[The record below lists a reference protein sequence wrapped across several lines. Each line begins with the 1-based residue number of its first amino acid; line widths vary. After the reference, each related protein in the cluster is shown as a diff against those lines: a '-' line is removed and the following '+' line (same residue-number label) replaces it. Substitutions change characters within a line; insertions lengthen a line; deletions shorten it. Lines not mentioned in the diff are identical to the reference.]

1 MEKLMTEENRVENDE
16 LQNNDQNNDQPE
28 EETLTAE
35 KSSGRFFKRL
45 MWLVILV
52 AIAAAAYWGYTR
64 FPAIFNADAEQVVEQ
79 PRQDPIDARF
89 NQLERSVAN
98 LEQQLQSTVQA
109 RELDKLSNTD
119 QQLQREFTNL
129 RQSLEDLRD
138 DVRKTPAEKAAYW
151 RLVEIK
157 QTLSAAAR
165 MMWSQEDYKAALR
178 LLKLADQQLV
188 GIDNRDAIRTREKLA
203 GDIERVNAIVEA
215 DNTDLALQLVGLQ
228 QRVADLPDKVNN
240 NQQRLSSDTQAVSD
254 DVNDWQTNLSANWQ
268 SFLDNFI
275 RIQPVESD
283 PEPLLNVTQRT
294 AINERIQLTFT
305 LAQQAAVKNNEQLW
319 QRYLEQLSK
328 LILEVKGDK
337 AATQDVVSRI
347 QALSREDFEEQSLD
361 QLESLDFIAQTI
373 EQGDAS

>member
-1 MEKLMTEENRVENDE
+1 MTEENRVENDE

-109 RELDKLSNTD
+109 RELDKFSNTD

-178 LLKLADQQLV
+178 LLTLADQQLV

-319 QRYLEQLSK
+319 QRYLEQLSE

>member
-1 MEKLMTEENRVENDE
+1 MTEENRVENDE

-109 RELDKLSNTD
+109 RELDKFSNTD

-319 QRYLEQLSK
+319 QRYLEQLSE

>member
-1 MEKLMTEENRVENDE
+1 MTEENRVENDE

-28 EETLTAE
+28 EETLTPE

-64 FPAIFNADAEQVVEQ
+64 FPALFNADAEQVVEQ

-109 RELDKLSNTD
+109 RELDKFSNTD

-319 QRYLEQLSK
+319 QRYLEQLSE

>member
-52 AIAAAAYWGYTR
+52 AIAAAAYLGYTR

-109 RELDKLSNTD
+109 RELDKFSNTD

-319 QRYLEQLSK
+319 QRYLEQLSE

>member
-1 MEKLMTEENRVENDE
+1 MTEENRVENDE

-52 AIAAAAYWGYTR
+52 AIAAAAYLGYTR

-109 RELDKLSNTD
+109 RELDKFSNTD

-319 QRYLEQLSK
+319 QRYLEQLSE

>member
-1 MEKLMTEENRVENDE
+1 MTEENRVENDE

-52 AIAAAAYWGYTR
+52 AIAAAAYLGYTR

-319 QRYLEQLSK
+319 QRYLEQLSE